1 MTTYSSDVIGKAVL
15 GNIRKALTADTTL
28 ACVNAAHTTMKKACD
43 KALPGYS
50 LYSFGSTTVFG
61 LYEAKSDFDF
71 VLLNKEDISRGKG
84 QDPNTQTAKQ
94 LQAHR
99 LGAFAKII
107 KLHNPTWK
115 IEEVKRARV
124 PVLKIKSSYAA
135 FDVTANRRN
144 GVRNSYLLRGYFQQR
159 PDARWLAIALKQWS
173 KKVGI
178 NGLPAGFLTSY
189 SFNIM
194 VAYYLLR
201 RKMVEF
207 VPVEVTDVSRVPLV
221 AGGIPIEQPK
231 APSDIG
237 YMINDFFNFYNHEF
251 QYDKEVISL
260 SRPGITLRGDL
271 NWTLEQEDFL
281 KMRSAEGEKI
291 AFRLCIE
298 DPYEENLNLGRNVT
312 PFKMDLF
319 KQSMIRAQMTAME
332 FLPLPEETKQ

>member
-1 MTTYSSDVIGKAVL
+1 MSIYAPDVIGTAVL
-15 GNIRKALTADTTL
+15 NNIKKALTADTTL

-43 KALPGYS
+43 KALPGYH

-71 VLLNKEDISRGKG
+71 VLLNNDDIKRGKG

-99 LGAFAKII
+99 LGALAKII
-107 KLHNPTWK
+107 RQQNPSWK

-124 PVLKIKSSYAA
+124 PVLKVKSPYAA

-189 SFNIM
+189 SFNIL

-207 VPVEVTDVSRVPLV
+207 VPVEITDVSRVPLV

-231 APSDIG
+231 APADFG
-237 YMINDFFNFYNHEF
+237 YLIDDFFNFYNAEF

-260 SRPGITLRGDL
+260 SRPGITLRTDL

-291 AFRLCIE
+291 AYRLCIE

-312 PFKMDLF
+312 SFKMDLF

-332 FLPLPEETKQ
+332 FLPLPEEKKV

>member
-1 MTTYSSDVIGKAVL
+1 MSSYSSEVIGKAVL
-15 GNIRKALTADTTL
+15 GNIQKALTADTTL

-43 KALPGYS
+43 RALPGNK

-71 VLLNKEDISRGKG
+71 VLLSKDDIKQGKG
-84 QDPNTQTAKQ
+84 QDMNNQTAKQ

-99 LGAFAKII
+99 LGTLAKVIRQN
-107 KLHNPTWK
+107 NPSWK

-124 PVLKIKSSYAA
+124 PVLKIKSPYAA

-173 KKVGI
+173 KKVNI
-178 NGLPAGFLTSY
+178 NGLPAGFMTSY

-201 RKMVEF
+201 RKMVDF
-207 VPVEVTDVSRVPLV
+207 VPTEVTDVSRVPLV
-221 AGGIPIEQPK
+221 APGIPIEKPK
-231 APSDIG
+231 NPADIG
-237 YMINDFFNFYNHEF
+237 YMIDDFFNFYNHEF

-260 SRPGITLRGDL
+260 SRPEITTRKDL

-291 AFRLCIE
+291 AYRLCIE
-298 DPYEENLNLGRNVT
+298 DPYETNLNLGRNVT

-332 FLPLPEETKQ
+332 FLPLPEEGKA